1 MEKMVTEEDMVR
13 NRAFIERAKMLFP
26 NHESVITLE
35 AEQVSSDG
43 NVEEALRVLDKASQ
57 NGNNATNISLILARA
72 SVLTSKAF
80 MDMQN
85 PGAMLMVQATLGD
98 VQELYKKALEIEPN
112 AIEVMAQFAQLKS
125 MVLGD
130 LDNAVAMLK
139 QALPLARSRDEVQEL
154 CQLLAMNEAQLNAI
168 NFMKEQSD

>member
-13 NRAFIERAKMLFP
+13 NRACIDKAKTLFP
-26 NHESVITLE
+26 AHENVVTLE
-35 AEQVSSDG
+35 AEQASSDG
-43 NVEEALRVLDKASQ
+43 NVNEALSILDKAAQ
-57 NGNNATNISLILARA
+57 TAGNAANISLIIAKA

-85 PGAMLMVQATLGD
+85 PGAMMMVQATLGD
-98 VQELYKKALEIEPN
+98 VQDLYKKALEIEPN

-130 LDNAVAMLK
+130 LDSAVALLK